1 MNREGGKRLCHAKV
15 KEKDLKKADVRAA
28 ARNNREGIFMW
39 TYKYTDELYH
49 YGIPGMKWGHR
60 KRAVA
65 STGGLSGYI
74 RGRQMTNATNNL
86 SAISKRQRQINSELK
101 ELRGY
106 EKKPSAIG
114 KTKLATAI
122 RRSQIKSLEK
132 TQSKLQKSK
141 QDNEDALKE
150 LKSIDKYQA
159 QKKAER
165 ESYKNSPEYKAKQAK
180 NKKVVI
186 AGAAVAG
193 TALAAYGAYKANEWL
208 NSKVAQDYRK
218 KASDHYSKML
228 KSSND
233 SRRLSAIADKAKL
246 RGDKKSYNMNMINRN
261 ASIEISKAHRGLSDK
276 YTKLSKQNSYSVKE
290 KANYIK
296 KQLKHK

>member
-28 ARNNREGIFMW
+28 ARNNREEIFMW
-39 TYKYTDELYH
+39 AYKYTDELYH
-49 YGIPGMKWGHR
+49 YGIPGMKWGHH

-74 RGRQMTNATNNL
+74 RGKQMTNATNNL

-106 EKKPSAIG
+106 EKNPSAIG

-180 NKKVVI
+180 NKKVAI

-193 TALAAYGAYKANEWL
+193 TALAAYGAYKLNQKSIKHFEELGKNAANI
-208 NSKVAQDYRK
+208 SKRA
-218 KASDHYSKML
+218 ASDSKS
-228 KSSND
+228 KRNFAQS
-233 SRRLSAIADKAKL
+233 IH
-246 RGDKKSYNMNMINRN
+246 KK
-261 ASIEISKAHRGLSDK
+261 
-276 YTKLSKQNSYSVKE
+276 
-290 KANYIK
+290 
-296 KQLKHK
+296 

>member
-1 MNREGGKRLCHAKV
+1 
-15 KEKDLKKADVRAA
+15 
-28 ARNNREGIFMW
+28 MW
-39 TYKYTDELYH
+39 MYNYSTQNELYH
-49 YGIPGMKWGHR
+49 YGIPGMKWGYR
-60 KRAVA
+60 KRVVA

-74 RGRQMTNATNNL
+74 RGKQMTNATNSL
-86 SAISKRQRQINSELK
+86 SAIGKRQRQVNSELK

-106 EKKPSAIG
+106 EKNPSAIG

-141 QDNEDALKE
+141 RDNEDALKE

-165 ESYKNSPEYKAKQAK
+165 DSYKNSPEYKAKQAK
-180 NKKVVI
+180 TEKAAI

-218 KASDHYSKML
+218 KASVHYSK
-228 KSSND
+228 
-233 SRRLSAIADKAKL
+233 I
-246 RGDKKSYNMNMINRN
+246 
-261 ASIEISKAHRGLSDK
+261 
-276 YTKLSKQNSYSVKE
+276 
-290 KANYIK
+290 
-296 KQLKHK
+296 KQLKRK

>member
-1 MNREGGKRLCHAKV
+1 
-15 KEKDLKKADVRAA
+15 
-28 ARNNREGIFMW
+28 MW
-39 TYKYTDELYH
+39 MYNYSTQNELYH

-60 KRAVA
+60 KRVVA

-74 RGRQMTNATNNL
+74 RGKQMTNATNSL
-86 SAISKRQRQINSELK
+86 SAIGKRQRQVNSELK

-106 EKKPSAIG
+106 EKNPSAIG

-141 QDNEDALKE
+141 RDNEDVLKE

-165 ESYKNSPEYKAKQAK
+165 DSYKNSPEYKAKQAK
-180 NKKVVI
+180 TEKAAI

-218 KASDHYSKML
+218 KASVYYSK
-228 KSSND
+228 
-233 SRRLSAIADKAKL
+233 I
-246 RGDKKSYNMNMINRN
+246 
-261 ASIEISKAHRGLSDK
+261 
-276 YTKLSKQNSYSVKE
+276 
-290 KANYIK
+290 
-296 KQLKHK
+296 KQLKRK

>member
-1 MNREGGKRLCHAKV
+1 
-15 KEKDLKKADVRAA
+15 
-28 ARNNREGIFMW
+28 MW

-49 YGIPGMKWGHR
+49 YGIPGMKWGHH

-106 EKKPSAIG
+106 EKNPSAIG

-141 QDNEDALKE
+141 RDNEDALKE

-180 NKKVVI
+180 MEKAVKV
-186 AGAAVAG
+186 GAAVTG
-193 TALAAYGAYKANEWL
+193 TALAAYGAYKVAKL
-208 NSKVAQDYRK
+208 YSKKTSDLAEKMKMGRDEVSNLFKEYSSTTNFGDNVLSDRTTVNYIGFDGKAK
-218 KASDHYSKML
+218 KAVGDFARNTGKGVLAETNVEANVLTDKIVNPRNQSLTNRVKTGVNDVIVRGAQKKYL
-228 KSSND
+228 K
-233 SRRLSAIADKAKL
+233 KY
-246 RGDKKSYNMNMINRN
+246 GSYNY
-261 ASIEISKAHRGLSDK
+261 K
-276 YTKLSKQNSYSVKE
+276 
-290 KANYIK
+290 
-296 KQLKHK
+296 